1 MKTMNINFKA
11 AVIVLAGAF
20 TLLFNNM
27 AIAGNEK
34 KTTAANSFV
43 ELKYVGKTNEQ
54 PKFRLAINDN
64 SAYTVT
70 IKEETGEVLYTEKLA
85 GNVNRTYRLES
96 DDKERIEGTIFE
108 VTNRTTNVTTV
119 YKIKN
124 MTETVEK
131 MVVAKQ

>member
-1 MKTMNINFKA
+1 MNINFKA